1 MELLTSSIAF
11 KGVMVSVGSIPT
23 TSTKIEIMNKHLLIL
38 ALETLREQVECGT
51 CWEDEVD
58 TLEGMSQ
65 LDMIDKEIN
74 LLKDYI
80 AIEQSF
86 K

>member
-1 MELLTSSIAF
+1 MR
-11 KGVMVSVGSIPT
+11 V
-23 TSTKIEIMNKHLLIL
+23 MNKDLLIL

-51 CWEDEVD
+51 YWEDEVE
-58 TLEGMSQ
+58 TLEGMSR

-86 K
+86 MGK

>member
-1 MELLTSSIAF
+1 
-11 KGVMVSVGSIPT
+11 
-23 TSTKIEIMNKHLLIL
+23 MNKHLLIL

-58 TLEGMSQ
+58 TLEGMSR
-65 LDMIDKEIN
+65 LDMIDEQIKLIK
-74 LLKDYI
+74 LPFTVD
-80 AIEQSF
+80 AIWCPRNTG

>member
-1 MELLTSSIAF
+1 
-11 KGVMVSVGSIPT
+11 
-23 TSTKIEIMNKHLLIL
+23 MNKDLLIL